1 MFMSEF
7 RSGFACIVGRP
18 NVGKST
24 LTNQLVGQKISIISK
39 QPQTTRHAIRGI
51 VHNEKGQIVLV
62 DTPGIHKPKTLLGS
76 KLNELVKQTWS
87 EVDVIIFCIP
97 ADQKIGPGDKFIA
110 QEIMKYS
117 KKPKIGVLTKIDSVK
132 QNVIAERLVELDKL
146 AKELKFEWEEIIP
159 ISSQTGE
166 NLDNLIGLIIKY
178 LPEGPELYPQEVI
191 TDESIE
197 TMISEYIREAALED
211 LRQELPH
218 SLAVV
223 VQKIETDEDRPA
235 DKPLMKIYAEIYVER
250 DSQKGIIIGN
260 KGSKLKEI
268 GSTSRKQIENLVG
281 MKVYLD
287 LQVKVALNWQTD
299 QNQLTKLGF

>member
-1 MFMSEF
+1 MSEF

-211 LRQELPH
+211 LREELPH

-268 GSTSRKQIENLVG
+268 GSTSRKQIEKLVG

>member
-1 MFMSEF
+1 MSEF

-51 VHNEKGQIVLV
+51 VHSDIGQIVLV
-62 DTPGIHKPKTLLGS
+62 DTPGIHKPKNLLGS

-87 EVDVIIFCIP
+87 EVDVIVFCIP

-117 KKPKIGVLTKIDSVK
+117 KKPKIGVLTKIDNVK
-132 QNVIAERLVELDKL
+132 QNIIAERLIELDKL
-146 AKELKFEWEEIIP
+146 AKELKFEWQEIIP
-159 ISSQTGE
+159 LSSQTGE
-166 NLDNLIGLIIKY
+166 NLEKLRELIIKY
-178 LPEGPELYPQEVI
+178 LPIGPELYPQEVI

-211 LRQELPH
+211 LREELPH

-223 VQKIETDEDRPA
+223 VQKIETDEERPA
-235 DKPLMKIYAEIYVER
+235 DNPLMRIYAEIYVER

-268 GSTSRKQIENLVG
+268 GSVARKQIEKLVG

>member
-1 MFMSEF
+1 MSEF

-51 VHNEKGQIVLV
+51 VHSDIGQIVLV

-87 EVDVIIFCIP
+87 EVDVIVFCIP

-117 KKPKIGVLTKIDSVK
+117 KKPKIGVLTKIDNVK
-132 QNVIAERLVELDKL
+132 QNIIAERLIELDKL
-146 AKELKFEWEEIIP
+146 AKELKFEWQEIIP
-159 ISSQTGE
+159 LSSQTGE
-166 NLDNLIGLIIKY
+166 NLEKLRELIIKY
-178 LPEGPELYPQEVI
+178 LPIGPELYPQEVI

-211 LRQELPH
+211 LREELPH

-223 VQKIETDEDRPA
+223 VQKIETDEERPA
-235 DKPLMKIYAEIYVER
+235 DKPLMRIYAEIYVER

-268 GSTSRKQIENLVG
+268 GSVARKQIEKLVG

>member
-1 MFMSEF
+1 MSEF

>member
-1 MFMSEF
+1 MSEF
-7 RSGFACIVGRP
+7 KSGFACIVGRP

-51 VHNEKGQIVLV
+51 VHNKEGQIVLV
-62 DTPGIHKPKTLLGS
+62 DTPGIHKPKTLLGT

-117 KKPKIGVLTKIDSVK
+117 NKPKIGVLTKIDNVK
-132 QNVIAERLVELDKL
+132 QNIIAERLIELDKL
-146 AKELKFEWEEIIP
+146 AKELNFEWAEIIP

-166 NLDNLIGLIIKY
+166 NLEKLVDLIIKY
-178 LPEGPELYPQEVI
+178 LPNGPELYPQEVI

-211 LRQELPH
+211 LREELPH

-223 VQKIETDEDRPA
+223 VHKIETDDSRPT
-235 DKPLMKIYAEIYVER
+235 DKPLMKIYADIYVER

-268 GSTSRKQIENLVG
+268 GSTSRKQIEKLVG

-299 QNQLTKLGF
+299 LNQMTKLGF

>member
-1 MFMSEF
+1 MSEF

-51 VHNEKGQIVLV
+51 VHSEKGQIVLV

-87 EVDVIIFCIP
+87 EVDVILFCIP

-146 AKELKFEWEEIIP
+146 AKELKFGWEEIIP

-197 TMISEYIREAALED
+197 IMISEYIREAALED
-211 LRQELPH
+211 LREELPH

-223 VQKIETDEDRPA
+223 VQKIETDENRPA

>member
-1 MFMSEF
+1 MSEF

-117 KKPKIGVLTKIDSVK
+117 KKPKIGILTKIDSVK

-146 AKELKFEWEEIIP
+146 AKDLEFEWEEIIP

-166 NLDNLIGLIIKY
+166 NLDKLINLIIKY

-211 LRQELPH
+211 LREELPH

-268 GSTSRKQIENLVG
+268 GSISRKQIEKLVG

>member
-1 MFMSEF
+1 MSEF

-51 VHNEKGQIVLV
+51 VHSDTGQIVLV

-87 EVDVIIFCIP
+87 EVDVIVFCIP

-117 KKPKIGVLTKIDSVK
+117 KKPKIGVLTKIDNVK
-132 QNVIAERLVELDKL
+132 QNIIAERLVELDKL
-146 AKELKFEWEEIIP
+146 AKELNFEWQEIIP

-166 NLDNLIGLIIKY
+166 NLEKLRELIIKY
-178 LPEGPELYPQEVI
+178 LPIGPELYPQEVI

-211 LRQELPH
+211 LREELPH

-223 VQKIETDEDRPA
+223 VQKIETDEERPA
-235 DKPLMKIYAEIYVER
+235 DNPLMRIYAEIYVER

-268 GSTSRKQIENLVG
+268 GSVARKQIEKLVG

>member
-1 MFMSEF
+1 MIEF

-211 LRQELPH
+211 LREELPH

>member
-1 MFMSEF
+1 MSEF

-51 VHNEKGQIVLV
+51 VHSEKGQIVLV

-87 EVDVIIFCIP
+87 EVDVIVFCIP

-117 KKPKIGVLTKIDSVK
+117 KKPKIGVLTKIDNVK

-146 AKELKFEWEEIIP
+146 AKELNFEWEEIVP

-166 NLDNLIGLIIKY
+166 NLEKLIELIIKY
-178 LPEGPELYPQEVI
+178 LPLGPELYPQEVI

-211 LRQELPH
+211 LREELPH

-268 GSTSRKQIENLVG
+268 GSISRKQIEKLVG

>member
-1 MFMSEF
+1 MSEF

-132 QNVIAERLVELDKL
+132 QNLIAERLVELDKL

-211 LRQELPH
+211 LREELPH

>member
-1 MFMSEF
+1 MSEF

-62 DTPGIHKPKTLLGS
+62 DTPGVHKPKTLLGS

-87 EVDVIIFCIP
+87 EVDVIVFCIP

-117 KKPKIGVLTKIDSVK
+117 NKPKIGVLTKIDNVK
-132 QNVIAERLVELDKL
+132 QNLIAERLVELDKL
-146 AKELKFEWEEIIP
+146 AKELNFEWVEIIP
-159 ISSQTGE
+159 TSSQTGE
-166 NLDNLIGLIIKY
+166 NLDKLIDLIIKY
-178 LPEGPELYPQEVI
+178 LPQGPELYPQEVI

-211 LRQELPH
+211 LREELPH

-223 VQKIETDEDRPA
+223 VQKIETDEDRPV

-260 KGSKLKEI
+260 KGSKLKQI
-268 GSTSRKQIENLVG
+268 GSISRKQIEKLVG

>member
-1 MFMSEF
+1 MSEF

-39 QPQTTRHAIRGI
+39 RPQTTRHAIRGI

-87 EVDVIIFCIP
+87 EVDVIVFCIP

-132 QNVIAERLVELDKL
+132 QIVIAERLTELDKL
-146 AKELKFEWEEIIP
+146 AKELDFNWEEIIP
-159 ISSQTGE
+159 ISSQSGE
-166 NLDNLIGLIIKY
+166 NLEKLVDLIIKY
-178 LPEGPELYPQEVI
+178 LPQGPELYPQEVI

-211 LRQELPH
+211 LREELPH

-223 VQKIETDEDRPA
+223 VQKIETDEERPA
-235 DKPLMKIYAEIYVER
+235 DKPLMKIFAEIYVER

-268 GSTSRKQIENLVG
+268 GSISRKQIEKLVG

>member
-1 MFMSEF
+1 MSEF

-62 DTPGIHKPKTLLGS
+62 DTPGVHKPKTLLGS

-87 EVDVIIFCIP
+87 EVDVIVFCIP

-117 KKPKIGVLTKIDSVK
+117 NKPKIGVLTKIDNVK
-132 QNVIAERLVELDKL
+132 QNLIAERLVELDKL
-146 AKELKFEWEEIIP
+146 AKELNFEWVEIIP
-159 ISSQTGE
+159 ASSQTGE
-166 NLDNLIGLIIKY
+166 NLDKLIDLIIKY
-178 LPEGPELYPQEVI
+178 LPQGPELYPQEVI

-211 LRQELPH
+211 LREELPH

-223 VQKIETDEDRPA
+223 VQKIETDEDRPV
-235 DKPLMKIYAEIYVER
+235 DKPSMKIYAEIYVER

-260 KGSKLKEI
+260 KGSKLKQI
-268 GSTSRKQIENLVG
+268 GSISRKQIEKLVG

>member
-1 MFMSEF
+1 MSEF

-51 VHNEKGQIVLV
+51 VHSEKGQIVLV

-87 EVDVIIFCIP
+87 EVDVIVFCIP

-117 KKPKIGVLTKIDSVK
+117 KKPKIGVLTKIDNVK

-146 AKELKFEWEEIIP
+146 AKELNFEWEEIVP

-166 NLDNLIGLIIKY
+166 NLEKLIELIIKY
-178 LPEGPELYPQEVI
+178 LPLGPELYPQEVI

-211 LRQELPH
+211 LRDELPH

-268 GSTSRKQIENLVG
+268 GSISRKQIEKLVG

>member
-1 MFMSEF
+1 MSEF

-51 VHNEKGQIVLV
+51 VHSDTGQIVLV

-87 EVDVIIFCIP
+87 EVDVIVFCIP

-117 KKPKIGVLTKIDSVK
+117 KKPKIGVLTKIDNVK
-132 QNVIAERLVELDKL
+132 QNIIAERLIELDKL
-146 AKELKFEWEEIIP
+146 AKELKFEWQEIIP
-159 ISSQTGE
+159 LSSQTGE
-166 NLDNLIGLIIKY
+166 NLEKLRELIIKY
-178 LPEGPELYPQEVI
+178 LPIGPELYPQEVI

-211 LRQELPH
+211 LREELPH

-223 VQKIETDEDRPA
+223 VQKIETDEERPA
-235 DKPLMKIYAEIYVER
+235 DNPLMRIYAEIYVER

-268 GSTSRKQIENLVG
+268 GSVARKQIEKLVG

>member
-1 MFMSEF
+1 MSEF

-110 QEIMKYS
+110 QEIMKYL
-117 KKPKIGVLTKIDSVK
+117 KKPKIGILTKIDSVK

-146 AKELKFEWEEIIP
+146 AKDLEFEWEEIIP

-166 NLDNLIGLIIKY
+166 NLDKLINLIIKY

-211 LRQELPH
+211 LREELPH

-268 GSTSRKQIENLVG
+268 GSISRKQIEKLVG

>member
-132 QNVIAERLVELDKL
+132 QNLIAERLVELDKL

>member
-1 MFMSEF
+1 MNEF

-51 VHNEKGQIVLV
+51 VHSDTGQIVLV

-87 EVDVIIFCIP
+87 EVDVIVFCIP

-117 KKPKIGVLTKIDSVK
+117 KKPKIGVLTKIDNVK
-132 QNVIAERLVELDKL
+132 QNIIAERLIELDKL
-146 AKELKFEWEEIIP
+146 SKELNFEWQEIIP
-159 ISSQTGE
+159 LSSQTGE
-166 NLDNLIGLIIKY
+166 NLEKLRELIIKY
-178 LPEGPELYPQEVI
+178 LPIGPELYPQEVI

-211 LRQELPH
+211 LREELPH

-223 VQKIETDEDRPA
+223 VQKIETDEERPA
-235 DKPLMKIYAEIYVER
+235 DNPLMRIYAEIYVER

-268 GSTSRKQIENLVG
+268 GSVARRQIEKLVG

>member
-1 MFMSEF
+1 MSEF

-62 DTPGIHKPKTLLGS
+62 DTPGVHKPKTLLGS

-87 EVDVIIFCIP
+87 EVDVIVFCIP

-117 KKPKIGVLTKIDSVK
+117 NKPKIGVLTKIDNVK
-132 QNVIAERLVELDKL
+132 QNLIAERLVELDKL
-146 AKELKFEWEEIIP
+146 AKELNFEWVEIIP
-159 ISSQTGE
+159 TSSQTGE
-166 NLDNLIGLIIKY
+166 NLDKLIDLIIKY
-178 LPEGPELYPQEVI
+178 LPQGPELYPQEVI

-197 TMISEYIREAALED
+197 TMISEYIREAAIED
-211 LRQELPH
+211 LREELPH

-223 VQKIETDEDRPA
+223 VQKIETDEDRPV

-260 KGSKLKEI
+260 KGSKLKQI
-268 GSTSRKQIENLVG
+268 GSISRKQIEKLVG

>member
-1 MFMSEF
+1 MNEF

-51 VHNEKGQIVLV
+51 VHSDTGQIVLV

-87 EVDVIIFCIP
+87 EVDVIVFCIP

-117 KKPKIGVLTKIDSVK
+117 KKPKIGVLTKIDNVK
-132 QNVIAERLVELDKL
+132 QNIIAERLVELDKL
-146 AKELKFEWEEIIP
+146 AKELNFEWQEIIP
-159 ISSQTGE
+159 LSSQTGE
-166 NLDNLIGLIIKY
+166 NLEKLRELIIKY
-178 LPEGPELYPQEVI
+178 LPIGPELYPQEVI

-197 TMISEYIREAALED
+197 TMVSEYIREAALED
-211 LRQELPH
+211 LREELPH

-223 VQKIETDEDRPA
+223 VQKIETDEERPA
-235 DKPLMKIYAEIYVER
+235 DNPLMRIYAEIYVER

-268 GSTSRKQIENLVG
+268 GSVARRQIEKLVG

>member
-1 MFMSEF
+1 MSEF

-51 VHNEKGQIVLV
+51 VHNAKGQIVLV
-62 DTPGIHKPKTLLGS
+62 DTPGVHKPKTLLGS

-87 EVDVIIFCIP
+87 EVDVIVFCIP

-110 QEIMKYS
+110 QEIMNLTR
-117 KKPKIGVLTKIDSVK
+117 KPKIGVLTKIDNVK

-146 AKELKFEWEEIIP
+146 AKELNFEWEEIIP

-166 NLDNLIGLIIKY
+166 NLDKLVELIIKY
-178 LPEGPELYPQEVI
+178 LPLGPELYPQEVI
-191 TDESIE
+191 TDESVE

-211 LRQELPH
+211 LREELPH

-223 VQKIETDEDRPA
+223 VQKIETDEDRPV

-268 GSTSRKQIENLVG
+268 GSISRKQIEKLVG

-299 QNQLTKLGF
+299 PNQLTKLGF

>member
-1 MFMSEF
+1 MSEF

-51 VHNEKGQIVLV
+51 VHSEKGQIVLV

-87 EVDVIIFCIP
+87 EVDVIVFCIP

-117 KKPKIGVLTKIDSVK
+117 KKPKIGVLTKIDNVK

-146 AKELKFEWEEIIP
+146 AKELNFEWEEIVP
-159 ISSQTGE
+159 VSSQTGE
-166 NLDNLIGLIIKY
+166 NLEKLIELIIKY
-178 LPEGPELYPQEVI
+178 LPLGPELYPQEVI

-211 LRQELPH
+211 LREELPH

-268 GSTSRKQIENLVG
+268 GSISRKQIEKLVG

>member
-1 MFMSEF
+1 MSEF

-117 KKPKIGVLTKIDSVK
+117 KKPKIGVLTKIDNVK

-146 AKELKFEWEEIIP
+146 AKELNFEWEEIVP

-166 NLDNLIGLIIKY
+166 NLEKLIELIIKY
-178 LPEGPELYPQEVI
+178 LPLGPELYPQEVI

-211 LRQELPH
+211 LREELPH

-268 GSTSRKQIENLVG
+268 GSISRKQIEKLVG

>member
-1 MFMSEF
+1 MSEF

-51 VHNEKGQIVLV
+51 VHSDIGQIVLV

-87 EVDVIIFCIP
+87 EVDVIVFCIP

-117 KKPKIGVLTKIDSVK
+117 KKPKIGVLTKIDNVK
-132 QNVIAERLVELDKL
+132 QNIIAERLVELDKL
-146 AKELKFEWEEIIP
+146 AKELKFEWQEIIP
-159 ISSQTGE
+159 LSSQTGE
-166 NLDNLIGLIIKY
+166 NLEKLRELIIKY
-178 LPEGPELYPQEVI
+178 LPVGPELYPQEVI

-211 LRQELPH
+211 LREELPH

-223 VQKIETDEDRPA
+223 VQKIETDEERPA
-235 DKPLMKIYAEIYVER
+235 DNPLMRIYAEIYVER

-268 GSTSRKQIENLVG
+268 GSVARKQIEKLVG

>member
-1 MFMSEF
+1 MSEF

-51 VHNEKGQIVLV
+51 VHSDIGQIVLV

-87 EVDVIIFCIP
+87 EVDVIVFCIP

-117 KKPKIGVLTKIDSVK
+117 KKPKIGVLTKIDNVK
-132 QNVIAERLVELDKL
+132 QNIIAERLVELDKL
-146 AKELKFEWEEIIP
+146 AKELNFEWQEIIP
-159 ISSQTGE
+159 LSSQTGE
-166 NLDNLIGLIIKY
+166 NLEKLRELIIKY
-178 LPEGPELYPQEVI
+178 LPIGPELYPQEVI

-211 LRQELPH
+211 LRAELPH

-223 VQKIETDEDRPA
+223 VQKIETDEERPA
-235 DKPLMKIYAEIYVER
+235 DNPLMRIYAEIYVER

-268 GSTSRKQIENLVG
+268 GSVARKQIEKLVG

>member
-1 MFMSEF
+1 MSEF

-39 QPQTTRHAIRGI
+39 QPQTTRRAIRGI

-146 AKELKFEWEEIIP
+146 AKELEFEWEEIIP

-211 LRQELPH
+211 LREELPH

-268 GSTSRKQIENLVG
+268 GSTSRKQIEKLVG

>member
-1 MFMSEF
+1 MSEF

-51 VHNEKGQIVLV
+51 VHNAKGQIVLV
-62 DTPGIHKPKTLLGS
+62 DTPGVHKPKTLLGS

-87 EVDVIIFCIP
+87 EVDVIVFCIP

-110 QEIMKYS
+110 QEIMNLTR
-117 KKPKIGVLTKIDSVK
+117 KPKIGVLTKIDNVK

-146 AKELKFEWEEIIP
+146 AKELNFEWEEIIP

-166 NLDNLIGLIIKY
+166 NLDKLVELIIKY
-178 LPEGPELYPQEVI
+178 LPLGPELYPQEVI
-191 TDESIE
+191 TDESVE
-197 TMISEYIREAALED
+197 NMISEYIREAALED
-211 LRQELPH
+211 LREELPH

-223 VQKIETDEDRPA
+223 VQKIETDEDRPV

-268 GSTSRKQIENLVG
+268 GSISRKQIEKLVG

-299 QNQLTKLGF
+299 PNQLTKLGF

>member
-1 MFMSEF
+1 MSEF

-211 LRQELPH
+211 LREELPH

>member
-1 MFMSEF
+1 MSEF

-146 AKELKFEWEEIIP
+146 AKELEFEWEEIIP

-211 LRQELPH
+211 LREELPH